1 MSTSPASRTVIDM
14 EQARS
19 ARSRPAAVA
28 GAIAQQSPFFTIPVT
43 KLLGFPLVVLFFA
56 TRKTDFELDAAFV
69 EVQIQRSERVARAFD
84 FTDETVYLD
93 PMHQQLARACRI
105 RPDVRRRGRQRRNMR
120 AEEHDFAVLDD
131 HVRFLQLRAAG
142 ANRFDLTALE
152 RDAGLEFL
160 LDKVVVVGFFV

>member
-28 GAIAQQSPFFTIPVT
+28 GAFAKQSPFFTIPVT

-69 EVQIQRSERVARAFD
+69 EVQIQRSERVARAFE

-93 PMHQQLARACRI
+93 PMHQ
-105 RPDVRRRGRQRRNMR
+105 
-120 AEEHDFAVLDD
+120 
-131 HVRFLQLRAAG
+131 LRAAG
-142 ANRFDLTALE
+142 ANRFDLPALE

-160 LDKVVVVGFFV
+160 LDKVVVVVFFVFDDGH